1 MPPPDLLNYKSTG
14 LIHVGYQR
22 NATETTSEGD
32 PGNLPDLD
40 FAAAYSFSPYN
51 KLTVIT
57 YRYIQNVTVF
67 VLHNSRWEE
76 QLELESPPE
85 R

>member
-1 MPPPDLLNYKSTG
+1 MPPPDLLNYKSTR

-40 FAAAYSFSPYN
+40 FPAAYFFSPYN

-57 YRYIQNVTVF
+57 NRMLVFLFYILVVDGMTK
-67 VLHNSRWEE
+67 
-76 QLELESPPE
+76 EL
-85 R
+85 RTQ

>member
-1 MPPPDLLNYKSTG
+1 MMKYEFPCKMPPPDLLNYKSTR

-57 YRYIQNVTVF
+57 YRMLLFLFPIIVDGK
-67 VLHNSRWEE
+67 NS
-76 QLELESPPE
+76 
-85 R
+85 